1 MIKLQCVP
9 ARNSSLQILSSGDG
23 GLAKRIIMNA
33 LPALVGLILLLA
45 TPAFA
50 GPMTN
55 APDPANG
62 RELASRLCSNCH
74 LVGSGQQAQANVD
87 VPSFHEIAEKQGQTV
102 GAIMA
107 HIMLP
112 KHPMPTIPLTKS
124 ELANLAAYILSLREK
139 E

>member
-1 MIKLQCVP
+1 MRSPI
-9 ARNSSLQILSSGDG
+9 
-23 GLAKRIIMNA
+23 
-33 LPALVGLILLLA
+33 
-45 TPAFA
+45 
-50 GPMTN
+50 
-55 APDPANG
+55 
-62 RELASRLCSNCH
+62 
-74 LVGSGQQAQANVD
+74 
-87 VPSFHEIAEKQGQTV
+87 KQGQTA

>member
-1 MIKLQCVP
+1 MRSP
-9 ARNSSLQILSSGDG
+9 
-23 GLAKRIIMNA
+23 
-33 LPALVGLILLLA
+33 
-45 TPAFA
+45 
-50 GPMTN
+50 
-55 APDPANG
+55 
-62 RELASRLCSNCH
+62 
-74 LVGSGQQAQANVD
+74 
-87 VPSFHEIAEKQGQTV
+87 EKQGQTV